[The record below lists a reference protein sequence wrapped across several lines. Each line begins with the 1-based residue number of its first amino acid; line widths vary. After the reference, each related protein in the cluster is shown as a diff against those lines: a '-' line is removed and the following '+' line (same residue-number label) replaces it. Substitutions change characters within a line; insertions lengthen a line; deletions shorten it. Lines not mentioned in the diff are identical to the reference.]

1 VIERLEAAAET
12 TARALEEAS
21 AIGMR
26 CIGRCGGQS
35 RYSEQC
41 APSGRYAPN
50 RARPTSV
57 SGLERAQLRPM
68 TICGTTVRAKHGET
82 IQLRVQARYAG
93 EPYPPAAVDSEPLSD
108 EPQDE
113 DTTPFGDDETSS

>member
-1 VIERLEAAAET
+1 MIERLEAAAET

-57 SGLERAQLRPM
+57 SGLERAR
-68 TICGTTVRAKHGET
+68 TCDAAK
-82 IQLRVQARYAG
+82 AG
-93 EPYPPAAVDSEPLSD
+93 ALERRTGRR
-108 EPQDE
+108 
-113 DTTPFGDDETSS
+113 DTEE